1 MRYNLFKLSG
11 ISFLISAIIFGI
23 DYYCFH
29 YVTDAGFT
37 LEFHEEAAK
46 PFLTDLIGQLGVLF
60 LFLSMGALLVAWTC
74 FPKKKK
80 KKNRNKK

>member
-1 MRYNLFKLSG
+1 MRKNLFKLSG
-11 ISFLISAIIFGI
+11 ISFLISGIILGFN
-23 DYYCFH
+23 YYFFH

-37 LEFHEEAAK
+37 LTFHEEVGK
-46 PFLTDLIGQLGVLF
+46 PFVADLIGQLGVLF

-80 KKNRNKK
+80 KKNKK